1 MTPKEFCE
9 KVWAKLELEELAG
22 QEGVLAPSLNKQLR
36 ELTRDL
42 LYRDN
47 QVAVECTAMALN
59 YFLTCIP
66 HPSKDGEFSVPLRP
80 MLKDPCA
87 IMTEMVDR
95 LSLCVLYEFPDPYP
109 TFTSWKKMSDDE
121 RFDMHVG
128 RYLVRPFID
137 IEIPMEVDRFTHT
150 FIVSPSGGGKT
161 TLMKEMIAKD
171 IPEVLEGRASLFIM
185 DSQGKAPGSLVG
197 DLCRLQ
203 CLQDRL
209 ILIDPDLGAPLS
221 LNVFDLPIPAN
232 ASPRDRR
239 TAQSSAHELITF
251 CLSVMTDKQTT
262 LYNFCVRFMMTM
274 EGATIRTLLELLSTK
289 GLGRFRPMIEQM
301 DDTPRDFFLN
311 QFDTTFKETKNEVA
325 GRLVGMLSDEYFER
339 MFTAD
344 RNRFNL
350 YRELAAGKIILIHT
364 DVAML
369 KRERCEMFGRFFLA
383 QLLHAVEVRQNEI
396 PVYVYIDE
404 AVDYI
409 AEDPNIR
416 VLLNKARKRNV
427 GLTIATQLLGDMSAG
442 VQNSLLNVGTKYAA
456 ANETDA
462 KTLAER
468 MRSTPEEIMNVQ
480 RWHWLVHTRGLKK
493 PEDIL
498 PRKPMD
504 KMPKISERQFEELL
518 ARMRR
523 DYCIQPGTRKPPPPE
538 VHEPPPEP
546 PKPPTPGRPQKPIP
560 EDDDGWG
567 HTVQ

>member
-9 KVWAKLELEELAG
+9 KVWAKLELEK
-22 QEGVLAPSLNKQLR
+22 LAPFLDKQLR
-36 ELTRDL
+36 DLTREL

-47 QVAVECTAMALN
+47 QVAVECTVKALN

-80 MLKDPCA
+80 MLKDPYSITTGMMDCLYPC
-87 IMTEMVDR
+87 D
-95 LSLCVLYEFPDPYP
+95 LYELPPDPP
-109 TFTSWKKMSDDE
+109 FTGFKMSIAEMNEARME
-121 RFDMHVG
+121 RYV
-128 RYLVRPFID
+128 VRRFID
-137 IEIPMEVDRFTHT
+137 IEIPMKVNRFTHT

-171 IPEVLEGRASLFIM
+171 IPEVLEGRASLFII
-185 DSQGKAPGSLVG
+185 DSQGKARGSLVG

-203 CLQDRL
+203 CLQDKL

-221 LNVFDLPIPAN
+221 LNVFDLPIPPN
-232 ASPRDRR
+232 ASPRDKRI
-239 TAQSSAHELITF
+239 AQSSAHELITF
-251 CLSVMTDKQTT
+251 CLSAMTDKQTT
-262 LYNFCVRFMMTM
+262 LYTFCVRFMMTM
-274 EGATIRTLLELLSTK
+274 EGATIRTLLDLLSTK

-301 DDTPRDFFLN
+301 DDTPRDFFVN

-350 YRELAAGKIILIHT
+350 SGELAAGKIILVHT

-369 KRERCEMFGRFFLA
+369 KRARCEMFGRFFLA
-383 QLLHAVEVRQNEI
+383 QLLHAVEIRQNEI

-427 GLTIATQLLGDMSAG
+427 GLTIATQLLGDMSAK

-462 KTLAER
+462 KTLAEH
-468 MRSTPEEIMNVQ
+468 MRCTPEEIMDVQ
-480 RWHWLVHTRGLKK
+480 PWHWLVHTRGMKR
-493 PEDIL
+493 PVDHL
-498 PRKPMD
+498 PVTPMD
-504 KMPKISERQFEELL
+504 KMPMVSEPEFEALL
-518 ARMRR
+518 ARMRKK
-523 DYCIQPGTRKPPPPE
+523 YCWEPPPPE

-567 HTVQ
+567 HTV